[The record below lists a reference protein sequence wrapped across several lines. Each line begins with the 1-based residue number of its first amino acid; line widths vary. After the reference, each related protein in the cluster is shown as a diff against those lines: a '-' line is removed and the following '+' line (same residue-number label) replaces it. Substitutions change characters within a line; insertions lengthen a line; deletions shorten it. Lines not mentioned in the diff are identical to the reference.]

1 MGCVQAKSSTYS
13 PHQGIEKMKLDGG
26 YIKGDSGGIP
36 ITHKQLGKVQASKEL
51 TRLIQSGDLSLKD
64 KHIVRVESGSGGG
77 AGGEAERER
86 SGGSRNVSKRA
97 VRKKIGEDELVD
109 GWPKWLVDNVS
120 ADLLEGLVPK
130 SADSYDKLA
139 KVSVDVAIVT
149 VLPGLSTIFF
159 IYYVYVSFWI
169 LSPIVLEPCATIM
182 IVKVVIDFDITRS
195 FLLLGYERNSCI
207 IFTILSN

>member
-13 PHQGIEKMKLDGG
+13 PHQCIEKMKLDGG
-26 YIKGDSGGIP
+26 YVKGDSGGIP

-64 KHIVRVESGSGGG
+64 KHIVRVEAGSGGG
-77 AGGEAERER
+77 AGGEAERES
-86 SGGSRNVSKRA
+86 SGGSPNVSKR
-97 VRKKIGEDELVD
+97 VVPKKIGEDELID

-139 KVSVDVAIVT
+139 KVSIDVAMVT
-149 VLPGLSTIFF
+149 VTPGLGTIFYILC
-159 IYYVYVSFWI
+159 IY
-169 LSPIVLEPCATIM
+169 
-182 IVKVVIDFDITRS
+182 K
-195 FLLLGYERNSCI
+195 FLDTFSDC
-207 IFTILSN
+207 T